1 MQMVEIQ
8 RESLKIQMRNSNAK
22 FGNANGKIKHEINT
36 G

>member
-22 FGNANGKIKHEINT
+22 IEKCKWENQT
-36 G
+36 